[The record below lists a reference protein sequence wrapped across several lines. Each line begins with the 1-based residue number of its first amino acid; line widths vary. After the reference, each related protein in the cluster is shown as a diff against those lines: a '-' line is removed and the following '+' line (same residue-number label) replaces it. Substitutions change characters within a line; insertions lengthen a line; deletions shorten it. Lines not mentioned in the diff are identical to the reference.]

1 MTSDVNAL
9 VLPMPDSDRAELA
22 DLADATGSTPE
33 ALALEAVRAHL
44 RRERERVGAE
54 AARLAGRH
62 AGLLKRLGQ

>member
-9 VLPMPDSDRAELA
+9 VLPMPDADRAELA